1 MPIKTRRKAPKW
13 PVDALS
19 PLVKGSALVLAL
31 MGLIWLY
38 TAPQCEVEW
47 TGFIGPDMA
56 EQVRRDLEA
65 AQSCDVLRVDLYSP
79 GGSVFDTLR
88 ITHFME
94 QAKVEG
100 LIIEIRGHTL
110 IASGATF
117 VLAAGSAGSRSV
129 APGTVVLVHG
139 IQAGWYGCIDWK
151 PNPITEDQKLLN
163 VIYERMVIEYSK
175 LSGKPIKETWG
186 WLVCS
191 NAQAGDGHLLVNLG
205 LADRVEA

>member
-13 PVDALS
+13 PVERFSAIA
-19 PLVKGSALVLAL
+19 KGSALILAIT
-31 MGLIWLY
+31 GLIWLAR
-38 TAPQCEVEW
+38 APQCEVEW

-65 AQSCDVLRVDLYSP
+65 AKSCDVLRVSLFSP

-88 ITHFME
+88 ITGFME
-94 QAKVEG
+94 NAKEQG
-100 LIIEIRGHTL
+100 LIIEVHGHTL

-117 VLAAGSAGSRSV
+117 VLAAGSAGHRRV
-129 APGTVVLVHG
+129 AEGTVVLVHG
-139 IQAGWYGCIDWK
+139 IQAGWYGCIDYK
-151 PNPITEDQKLLN
+151 PNPETEDQKLLN

-205 LADRVEA
+205 LADRVEE